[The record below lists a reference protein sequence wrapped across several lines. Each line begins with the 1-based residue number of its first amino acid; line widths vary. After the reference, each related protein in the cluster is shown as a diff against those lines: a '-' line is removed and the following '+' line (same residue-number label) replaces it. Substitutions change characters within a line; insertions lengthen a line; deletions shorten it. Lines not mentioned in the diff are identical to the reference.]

1 MEAADVM
8 VISSATFGLPM
19 LEENPFNPMPLEA
32 GDERKLIARDA
43 EFLELKNYLKYQS
56 PRRILLV
63 GSFGSGRT
71 SLLRCLQPYASTYAS
86 VEHLR
91 AQGPGDALLRDL
103 HAQLVGTQA
112 PMHHA
117 DLVKSLV
124 DACFGFA
131 NGLPLIV
138 IDVPAS
144 DTSVLNVALRDS
156 LAVLERLRALVV
168 LVCEPHE
175 RRQLPPNVAGLF
187 DEIRLASFG
196 AQEVVNLVE
205 HRLSTLGVSSLT
217 FTTMNAEALLAR
229 CDGSPLAVLTLLRNA
244 VDAVRMGSGTPVPS
258 TTNIGQSKILPRDEP
273 YALGVL
279 SGSEHPPVPNAAQTD
294 IPARELFVGT
304 EHEMTDAPL
313 QDLASTPSHAALQTG
328 AVTNPSG
335 VDIAA
340 GPDQGFASEDGSI
353 HDGQDAHPSAAH
365 GGPLGVVESTDD
377 GMSDIGQASDG
388 AYPSTLLDPL
398 DPVIFDASM
407 PWTQRVEVETAPPSA
422 PANTGFELDFD
433 GLRRAQAEDDPLP
446 PLPGPTFGSGIIDAS
461 SVAPLPKGMFSKLA
475 ERNRFAKQQS
485 NGFVP
490 TAQPEGPPLESILPP
505 SQPSLEDD
513 VGAWALEGLV
523 RETGDEIGEF
533 WVAPGSLYEPP
544 ALDMEDDEPEDGGL
558 NATPLEVVQ
567 HPRLS
572 QGVVPVPPVV
582 DHQATGAFS
591 GLELTSSEVSA
602 DRLDE
607 VHAMLSSLVMAL
619 KPEQTTSLLSYFQER
634 QRPSRGPKDVHP
646 LNHIALNQLNL
657 REAYVVEQARLRL
670 ISPSDEAVLAHLGV
684 QRSRLSQIC
693 NRLLRFGILEAQREG
708 RFRKYQL
715 TKAAEAQLI
724 AWGALEEVVA

>member
-1 MEAADVM
+1 M
-8 VISSATFGLPM
+8 VISSTTFGLPM
-19 LEENPFNPMPLEA
+19 LEDNPFNPMPLEA
-32 GDERKLIARDA
+32 GDEHKLIAREA

-112 PMHHA
+112 PVHHA

-131 NGLPLIV
+131 SGLPLIV

-187 DEIRLASFG
+187 DEIRLAPFG
-196 AQEVVNLVE
+196 PQEVVNLVE
-205 HRLSTLGVSSLT
+205 HRLSTLGVSSLA
-217 FTTMNAEALLAR
+217 FTAMNAEALLAR

-244 VDAVRMGSGTPVPS
+244 VDTVRMGSGTPVPS
-258 TTNIGQSKILPRDEP
+258 TTGIGQAKILPRDEP
-273 YALGVL
+273 YALGLL
-279 SGSEHPPVPNAAQTD
+279 SGSEHPPVPKAAQTD
-294 IPARELFVGT
+294 ILARSPFVGM
-304 EHEMTDAPL
+304 ENEGMDAPSL
-313 QDLASTPSHAALQTG
+313 DPASTPSDPALRTG
-328 AVTNPSG
+328 EVTSPTH
-335 VDIAA
+335 VDIA
-340 GPDQGFASEDGSI
+340 PVLDQGLTSEGAPL
-353 HDGQDAHPSAAH
+353 HDGEDAQPSVAH
-365 GGPLGVVESTDD
+365 GGPLGVADSTDAAI
-377 GMSDIGQASDG
+377 METGQAKNG

-398 DPVIFDASM
+398 DPVIFDAST
-407 PWTQRVEVETAPPSA
+407 PWTERVEPAAAPSSS
-422 PANTGFELDFD
+422 PANPGFELDFD
-433 GLRRAQAEDDPLP
+433 GLSRAQAEDDPLP

-485 NGFVP
+485 SDFVP
-490 TAQPEGPPLESILPP
+490 TTQGEAPPLEGPLPP
-505 SQPSLEDD
+505 LHPGLEDD

-544 ALDMEDDEPEDGGL
+544 VLEPEDDELEDGGSI
-558 NATPLEVVQ
+558 ATPLEVVQ
-567 HPRLS
+567 HSTLS
-572 QGVVPVPPVV
+572 QSVVPTPHAA
-582 DHQATGAFS
+582 DHQATETFA
-591 GLELTSSEVSA
+591 GLELTSSAMDA

-634 QRPSRGPKDVHP
+634 QRPSRGPKDAYP
-646 LNHIALNQLNL
+646 LNHIALNRLNL

-715 TKAAEAQLI
+715 TKSAEAQLI

>member
-1 MEAADVM
+1 MEAAVFM

-32 GDERKLIARDA
+32 GDEHKLIARGG

-71 SLLRCLQPYASTYAS
+71 SLLRCLQPYASAYAS

-103 HAQLVGTQA
+103 HAQLVGAQA
-112 PMHHA
+112 PVHHA

-131 NGLPLIV
+131 SGLPLIV

-175 RRQLPPNVAGLF
+175 RRQLPSNVAGLF
-187 DEIRLASFG
+187 DEIRLAPFG
-196 AQEVVNLVE
+196 PQEVVSLVE
-205 HRLSTLGVSSLT
+205 HRLSTVGVSSLT
-217 FTTMNAEALLAR
+217 FTAMNAEALLAR

-244 VDAVRMGSGTPVPS
+244 VDAVRMGSGTPVSS
-258 TTNIGQSKILPRDEP
+258 TSSIGQAKILPRDEP

-279 SGSEHPPVPNAAQTD
+279 SGAEHPPVPNAAQIGTVESG
-294 IPARELFVGT
+294 PFGGT
-304 EHEMTDAPL
+304 EHEGMEAPPL
-313 QDLASTPSHAALQTG
+313 EPASTPLDDGLRTG
-328 AVTNPSG
+328 EVTNSSQ
-335 VDIAA
+335 VDIT
-340 GPDQGFASEDGSI
+340 PDLGQVLTSEDAPTHEGENA
-353 HDGQDAHPSAAH
+353 QPSEAH
-365 GGPLGVVESTDD
+365 GEPLGVADSTDAVI
-377 GMSDIGQASDG
+377 SDNGQAYGD

-398 DPVIFDASM
+398 DPVIFDAST
-407 PWTQRVEVETAPPSA
+407 PWTERVEPAAAPPSS
-422 PANTGFELDFD
+422 PASPGFDLDFD
-433 GLRRAQAEDDPLP
+433 GLSRAQAEDDPLP

-461 SVAPLPKGMFSKLA
+461 SVAPLPKGMFRKLA
-475 ERNRFAKQQS
+475 ARNRTANEQS
-485 NGFVP
+485 NAFVP
-490 TAQPEGPPLESILPP
+490 TAQTEPPSLEGALPS
-505 SQPSLEDD
+505 SQPSLEHD
-513 VGAWALEGLV
+513 VDAWALEGLV
-523 RETGDEIGEF
+523 RETGDEIAEF

-544 ALDMEDDEPEDGGL
+544 ALELEDDEPEDGGS
-558 NATPLEVVQ
+558 NATPSEAVQ
-567 HPRLS
+567 HPTLS
-572 QGVVPVPPVV
+572 QGVVPMPHAA
-582 DHQATGAFS
+582 DHQATEAFA
-591 GLELTSSEVSA
+591 GLELTSSERGA
-602 DRLDE
+602 DRLEE

-619 KPEQTTSLLSYFQER
+619 KPEQTTSLLSYFEGR
-634 QRPSRGPKDVHP
+634 QRPPRGPKDVHP

>member
-1 MEAADVM
+1 M

-19 LEENPFNPMPLEA
+19 LEVNPFNSMPLEA

-71 SLLRCLQPYASTYAS
+71 SLLRCLQPHASTYAS

-112 PMHHA
+112 PVHHA

-131 NGLPLIV
+131 SGLPLIV

-187 DEIRLASFG
+187 DEIRLEPFG
-196 AQEVVNLVE
+196 PQEVVSLVE
-205 HRLSTLGVSSLT
+205 HRLSTLGVSSLS
-217 FTTMNAEALLAR
+217 FTAMNAEALLAR

-244 VDAVRMGSGTPVPS
+244 VDAVRMGSGTPVLPTPS
-258 TTNIGQSKILPRDEP
+258 IGQAKILPRDEP

-279 SGSEHPPVPNAAQTD
+279 SGAEHPPVPNTAPTD
-294 IPARELFVGT
+294 TMAGDSFVSTG
-304 EHEMTDAPL
+304 HEGMDAPHL
-313 QDLASTPSHAALQTG
+313 GPASTPTDAALRTG
-328 AVTNPSG
+328 EFTNTAQVDADEVLGEGLPSDDSSIPDAMDAQPPVVHSDALSVAGSTEASVSDPGVT
-335 VDIAA
+335 
-340 GPDQGFASEDGSI
+340 
-353 HDGQDAHPSAAH
+353 
-365 GGPLGVVESTDD
+365 TT
-377 GMSDIGQASDG
+377 G

-398 DPVIFDASM
+398 DPVIFDAST
-407 PWTQRVEVETAPPSA
+407 PWEERVEPAVDLPASPPSV
-422 PANTGFELDFD
+422 GFDLDFD
-433 GLRRAQAEDDPLP
+433 GLSRAQAEDAPLP

-475 ERNRFAKQQS
+475 ERNRSAKQQS
-485 NGFVP
+485 NTFEP
-490 TAQPEGPPLESILPP
+490 TAQVEGPRLDHPLMA
-505 SQPSLEDD
+505 SQSSLEED
-513 VGAWALEGLV
+513 VGAWAKEGLV
-523 RETGDEIGEF
+523 REAGDEIGEF

-544 ALDMEDDEPEDGGL
+544 APKADDDEPGDDRL
-558 NATPLEVVQ
+558 DAALSEVEQ
-567 HPRLS
+567 QPSHP
-572 QGVVPVPPVV
+572 QGVLPTPHAV
-582 DHQATGAFS
+582 DHQATEAFES
-591 GLELTSSEVSA
+591 IVSTSSGMDA
-602 DRLDE
+602 NRLDE

-619 KPEQTTSLLSYFQER
+619 KPEQTTSLLSYFEER
-634 QRPSRGPKDVHP
+634 QRPARGPKDVHP
-646 LNHIALNQLNL
+646 LNHIALNQLDL
-657 REAYVVEQARLRL
+657 REAYVVDQARQRW

>member
-1 MEAADVM
+1 M
-8 VISSATFGLPM
+8 VISSSTFGLPM
-19 LEENPFNPMPLEA
+19 LEDNPFNPMPLEA
-32 GDERKLIARDA
+32 GDEHKLIARDA

-112 PMHHA
+112 PVHHA

-131 NGLPLIV
+131 SGLPLIV

-196 AQEVVNLVE
+196 PQEVVNLVE
-205 HRLSTLGVSSLT
+205 HRLSTLGVSSLA
-217 FTTMNAEALLAR
+217 FTAVNAEALLAR

-244 VDAVRMGSGTPVPS
+244 VDAVRMGPGTPVPS
-258 TTNIGQSKILPRDEP
+258 TSGIGQAKILPRDEP

-294 IPARELFVGT
+294 ILARSPLVGM
-304 EHEMTDAPL
+304 ENEGMDAPSL
-313 QDLASTPSHAALQTG
+313 DPASTPSDAALRTG
-328 AVTNPSG
+328 EVTSPTH
-335 VDIAA
+335 VDIA
-340 GPDQGFASEDGSI
+340 PVLDQGLTSEGAPL
-353 HDGQDAHPSAAH
+353 HDGENARPLAR
-365 GGPLGVVESTDD
+365 GGPLGVADSTDAAIGD
-377 GMSDIGQASDG
+377 TGQASDG

-407 PWTQRVEVETAPPSA
+407 PWTERVEPAAAPPSS
-422 PANTGFELDFD
+422 PANPGFELDFD
-433 GLRRAQAEDDPLP
+433 GLSRAQAEDDPLP

-475 ERNRFAKQQS
+475 ERNRSAKQQS
-485 NGFVP
+485 NAFVP
-490 TAQPEGPPLESILPP
+490 TVQAETPPLAGPLPP
-505 SQPSLEDD
+505 LQPSLEDD
-513 VGAWALEGLV
+513 VDAWALEGLV

-544 ALDMEDDEPEDGGL
+544 ALKSEDDGPADKEPEDDWSDVPPMEM
-558 NATPLEVVQ
+558 AQ
-567 HPRLS
+567 HPIPS
-572 QGVVPVPPVV
+572 QGVVSIPHAA
-582 DHQATGAFS
+582 DHQATEAFA
-591 GLELTSSEVSA
+591 GLELTSSAMDA

-634 QRPSRGPKDVHP
+634 QRPSRGPKDVYP

-657 REAYVVEQARLRL
+657 REAYVIEQARLRL

>member
-1 MEAADVM
+1 M
-8 VISSATFGLPM
+8 VISSSTFGLP
-19 LEENPFNPMPLEA
+19 LLDVNPFNPMPLEA
-32 GDERKLIARDA
+32 GDEHKLIARDA

-71 SLLRCLQPYASTYAS
+71 SLLRCLQPYASTFAS

-91 AQGPGDALLRDL
+91 AQGPGGALLRDL
-103 HAQLVGTQA
+103 HAQLVGSQA
-112 PMHHA
+112 PVHHA

-187 DEIRLASFG
+187 DEIRLESFG
-196 AQEVVNLVE
+196 PQEVVSLVE
-205 HRLSTLGVSSLT
+205 HRLSTLGVSSLP
-217 FTTMNAEALLAR
+217 FTAMNAEALLAR

-244 VDAVRMGSGTPVPS
+244 VDAVRMGSGAPVPATPS
-258 TTNIGQSKILPRDEP
+258 VGQAKILPRDEP

-279 SGSEHPPVPNAAQTD
+279 SGSEHPPVPNAAPTHTT
-294 IPARELFVGT
+294 AGGSVGSM
-304 EHEMTDAPL
+304 EHEGIETPRVGPDSTPPDAALRTGVVSSPNELEIGPVLDQGLPMDDPPNHDKGDARPLAQSGPLSEMASTDA
-313 QDLASTPSHAALQTG
+313 
-328 AVTNPSG
+328 
-335 VDIAA
+335 
-340 GPDQGFASEDGSI
+340 E
-353 HDGQDAHPSAAH
+353 
-365 GGPLGVVESTDD
+365 
-377 GMSDIGQASDG
+377 MSDTGEATNG

-398 DPVIFDASM
+398 DPVIFDAST
-407 PWTQRVEVETAPPSA
+407 PWTERVEPAADLRLPSPSA
-422 PANTGFELDFD
+422 GFDLDFD
-433 GLRRAQAEDDPLP
+433 GLSRAQAEDDPLP

-475 ERNRFAKQQS
+475 ERNRSANQQS
-485 NGFVP
+485 NVFGP
-490 TAQPEGPPLESILPP
+490 TAQDEDNGLNAAPPV
-505 SQPSLEDD
+505 SQFSLEDD
-513 VGAWALEGLV
+513 VDAWAREGLV

-544 ALDMEDDEPEDGGL
+544 APEPEDDETEDDGSDAAL
-558 NATPLEVVQ
+558 WEVAQ
-567 HPRLS
+567 PPSLS
-572 QGVVPVPPVV
+572 QGVEPAPHTA
-582 DHQATGAFS
+582 DHQATEAFT
-591 GLELTSSEVSA
+591 GLVSTSSGMDA
-602 DRLDE
+602 NRLDE

-619 KPEQTTSLLSYFQER
+619 KPEQTTSLLSYFEER
-634 QRPSRGPKDVHP
+634 QRPARGPKDVHP

-657 REAYVVEQARLRL
+657 REAYVVDQARQRW

-708 RFRKYQL
+708 RFRKYRL